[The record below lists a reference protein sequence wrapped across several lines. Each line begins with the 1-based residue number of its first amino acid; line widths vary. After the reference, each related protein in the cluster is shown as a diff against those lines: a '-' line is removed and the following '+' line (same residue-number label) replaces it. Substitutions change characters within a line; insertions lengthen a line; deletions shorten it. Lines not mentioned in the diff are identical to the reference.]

1 LSRPDLTV
9 AEQSIATDERGRTLL
24 RAFDQELE
32 WYFTY
37 AEGAK
42 RVGNVTLLPANEAA
56 QIGAAAD
63 GEAAT
68 IRRALELATTVQ
80 STLGAVSTRHAGVLR
95 AVYTPRRWPITVTRE
110 FQRLSAIAVRLV
122 CSANPWPERSSHDGL
137 ERAAALD
144 LARQIARNAA
154 RPAALRKEA
163 RRLMGS
169 AITAYVRAR
178 AKGGA
183 PFVIPAS

>member
-1 LSRPDLTV
+1 MAAMAASLT
-9 AEQSIATDERGRTLL
+9 
-24 RAFDQELE
+24 
-32 WYFTY
+32 
-37 AEGAK
+37 
-42 RVGNVTLLPANEAA
+42 
-56 QIGAAAD
+56 
-63 GEAAT
+63 T
-68 IRRALELATTVQ
+68 IRRALQLATTVQ

-95 AVYTPRRWPITVTRE
+95 AAYTPRRWPVTVTRE

-144 LARQIARNAA
+144 LARKIAGNKR

-169 AITAYVRAR
+169 AIMAYIRAR
-178 AKGGA
+178 SKGGA